1 MAAPVEADNTT
12 FALQV
17 LSHSVGIA
25 ETLSFPEL
33 PVSTTITQL
42 KTKIKQKARYANADE
57 ESQRLIYQGRI
68 LSNGEQT
75 MTEVFGAET
84 VCPSHNPHS
93 VCFTDLKLAQELAY
107 TIIAFI
113 HPTSSRC
120 ECCTNASYTTTC

>member
-1 MAAPVEADNTT
+1 MDAEGTT

-33 PVSTTITQL
+33 PVSTTIAQL
-42 KTKIKQKARYANADE
+42 KTKIKEKVTHANADE

-68 LSNGEQT
+68 LSDGEQT

-93 VCFTDLKLAQELAY
+93 LGLLY
-107 TIIAFI
+107 
-113 HPTSSRC
+113 
-120 ECCTNASYTTTC
+120 

>member
-1 MAAPVEADNTT
+1 MDAEGMT

-17 LSHSVGIA
+17 LSHSVDIP

-33 PVSTTITQL
+33 PVSTTIAQL
-42 KTKIKQKARYANADE
+42 KTKIKEKATHANADE

-84 VCPSHNPHS
+84 VCSSHNPHL
-93 VCFTDLKLAQELAY
+93 VCLINLNLAQELAY
-107 TIIAFI
+107 TIIASL
-113 HPTSSRC
+113 HPTSSR
-120 ECCTNASYTTTC
+120 